1 MNTQL
6 IDGSGQA
13 AEECCGGPAPEGVT
27 ACCVKDA
34 EAKAGGEAGCGCG
47 SAPDGEGISS
57 SCCGES
63 SQASKNAEGN
73 IASQVTHDEIRQ
85 AVRTQ
90 YSQVADSDGCGCG
103 TAGSACCGSTDTD
116 LNTLSHALGYSSS
129 ETSSVPTGANMG
141 LGCGNPQAIASLQPG
156 EMVVDLGSGGG
167 FDCFLASREVGDVG
181 RIIGVDMTPAMVSK
195 ARANATKG
203 NYRNVEFRLGEIE
216 SLPIADA
223 TADAIISNCV
233 INLSPDKQRVFSES
247 YRVLKPG
254 GRLAIAD
261 IVAFAEPPEEI
272 RRDMALFTGC
282 MAGASL
288 VDEIET
294 MLRTAGFQAIRVSP
308 KGESKSFI
316 RDWAPNMPITDY
328 VVSATI
334 EAVKPA
340 TEVIIP
346 PSLCENSH
354 RRVNSSIITVPP
366 Q

>member
-1 MNTQL
+1 VNTQL
-6 IDGSGQA
+6 IDGNRQA
-13 AEECCGGPAPEGVT
+13 ADGCCGGPAPEGVS

-34 EAKAGGEAGCGCG
+34 EAKAGGEASCGCG
-47 SAPDGEGISS
+47 SAPDGAGVSS
-57 SCCGES
+57 PCCGDGS
-63 SQASKNAEGN
+63 SGSKDPGGN
-73 IASQVTHDEIRQ
+73 IANQVTHDEIRQ

-90 YSQVADSDGCGCG
+90 YSKVAENDGCGCG
-103 TAGSACCGSTDTD
+103 TTGAACCGSTDTD

-129 ETSSVPTGANMG
+129 EASSVPAGANMG

-156 EMVVDLGSGGG
+156 ETVVDLGSGGG
-167 FDCFLASREVGDVG
+167 FDCFLASRQVGDAG

-195 ARANATKG
+195 ARANAAEG
-203 NYRNVEFRLGEIE
+203 SYRNVEFRLGEIE

-233 INLSPDKQRVFSES
+233 INLSPDKQRAFSES

-294 MLRTAGFQAIRVSP
+294 MLRTTGFQEIRVSP

-316 RDWAPNMPITDY
+316 RDWAPNTPITDY

-334 EAVKPA
+334 EAVKP
-340 TEVIIP
+340 T
-346 PSLCENSH
+346 
-354 RRVNSSIITVPP
+354 T
-366 Q
+366 